1 MNYVKEYS
9 IDATYIYNLERE
21 KNFSSSENLII
32 GKDGIKEYRAIF
44 NIELKKI
51 KEIQKV
57 NGNFKLEL
65 CVFLDSIGLDS
76 EIDEYMLD
84 IGVNKTIKDIK
95 SISYMNYPKFN
106 QEYTLYKIV
115 KDYGRKYINLD
126 ITHIV
131 EKEQG
136 EKKLSITI
144 LGVNDGGILKFLS
157 DKSMRKPFL
166 KVFYEKR
173 VENEKEEKKES
184 YGYFIS
190 KNQKPIKCENY
201 EIITWDES
209 IISKNIVV
217 QKDKKNIVILEEGVY
232 QIDYSLNIRSER
244 KGYIFLKLNSKPLE
258 YSFVQTSCDEHMYS
272 GHFLIEVTKKNSDL
286 NMCIIGNGI
295 IINDLGF
302 TGNLRIV
309 RI

>member
-57 NGNFKLEL
+57 NGSFKLEL

-95 SISYMNYPKFN
+95 SINYMNYPKFN

-115 KDYGRKYINLD
+115 KDYKRKYINFD

-136 EKKLSITI
+136 EKNLSITI

-157 DKSMRKPFL
+157 EKSMKKPFL
-166 KVFYEKR
+166 KVFYENR
-173 VENEKEEKKES
+173 VENEKEEKKEG

-190 KNQKPIKCENY
+190 KNQKPIKCENH

-209 IISKNIVV
+209 VISKNIVV

-232 QIDYSLNIRSER
+232 QVDYSLNIRSER

-272 GHFLIEVTKKNSDL
+272 GHFLIEVIKKNSDL

-309 RI
+309 KI